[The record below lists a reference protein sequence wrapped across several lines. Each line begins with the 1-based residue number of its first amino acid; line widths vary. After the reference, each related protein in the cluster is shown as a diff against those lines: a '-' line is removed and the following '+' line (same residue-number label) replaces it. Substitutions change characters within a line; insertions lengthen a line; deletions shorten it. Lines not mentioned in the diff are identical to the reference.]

1 MSDPVKQNPV
11 IVLAAGGTGGH
22 VFPAQALA
30 SELMARGV
38 TVHLV
43 TDQRGEP
50 LTTDFPCE
58 HKLVITA
65 ASPSGRNPVQ
75 LLKVLWGLVR
85 ASLATIGFLRKAKA
99 SMVVGFGGYPSVPTL
114 WAARFLGLPIVLH
127 EQNAVLGR
135 SNRMF
140 AVKAKWIASGF
151 ERLDRLPVAARA
163 RHVVVGNP
171 LRPAILRQMNAA
183 FPKADRP
190 LQVLVL
196 GGSLGARILSD
207 TVPAAF
213 ALLPEALRGRMKVT
227 AQITKDRADVAEASF
242 SRSGIQAEIAP
253 FFEDVAT
260 HLASAH
266 LVVAR
271 AGATTIAEL
280 AAMGKPSILI
290 PLAIAMDDHQ
300 TINAQILK
308 QVGAADLISEEE
320 LTPEKL
326 AALVQARLSDMN
338 DLAKR
343 AKLAN
348 TVARADAAQK
358 LADLVLEE
366 GN

>member
-1 MSDPVKQNPV
+1 MSNPDKPTPV
-11 IVLAAGGTGGH
+11 IVLAGGGTGGH
-22 VFPAQALA
+22 VFPAQALGD
-30 SELMARGV
+30 ELTSRGV

-50 LTTDFPCE
+50 LTTNFPCE
-58 HKLVITA
+58 HKLVIAA
-65 ASPSGRNPVQ
+65 ASPSGRNPLQ
-75 LLKVLWGLVR
+75 LLKVLWVLARGC
-85 ASLATIGFLRKAKA
+85 LATMGFLKKHKA

-114 WAARFLGLPIVLH
+114 WAARVLGLPIVLH

-140 AVKAKWIASGF
+140 AKKASWIASGF
-151 ERLDRLPVAARA
+151 TRLDRLPMAAKE

-171 LRPAILRQMNAA
+171 LRPAVFQQIGMP
-183 FPKADRP
+183 FPDASEP
-190 LQVLVL
+190 LHVLVL

-213 ALLPEALRGRMKVT
+213 ALLPEELRGQMRVT
-227 AQITKDRADVAEASF
+227 AQITKDRADAAKASF
-242 SRSGIQAEIAP
+242 ARSDIQAEIAP
-253 FFEDVAT
+253 FFENVAE

-271 AGATTIAEL
+271 AGASTIAEL
-280 AAMGKPSILI
+280 AAMAKPSILI

-300 TINAQILK
+300 TANAQTLK

-326 AALVQARLSDMN
+326 AALVQARLSDLN

-348 TVARADAAQK
+348 TVARADAARK
-358 LADLVLEE
+358 LADLVLKE